1 MLGLNSGVKLVRLA
15 RTSVE
20 NFFKKK
26 KFILEKISDEKLKEK
41 RGIFVTIQTY
51 PEKNL
56 RGCIGIISSSYE
68 LWEGVQRAAISAAF
82 EDPRFPPLQK
92 DEMEKIIFEV
102 SVLTK
107 PKPIEVKNSKI
118 YSEKIKIGEDGLII
132 QNGSCLGLLLPQ
144 VATEFNWDAKEFLDN
159 LCFKASL
166 TPDYIFDKNTKLW
179 KFQTQIF
186 SEEKPKG
193 KIINQT

>member
-1 MLGLNSGVKLVRLA
+1 MLDLNSGVKLVRLA

-107 PKPIEVKNSKI
+107 PKPIEVKNSKEH
-118 YSEKIKIGEDGLII
+118 SEKIKIGEDGLII